1 MAKFEDI
8 WREQCEATHRIR
20 SRHGDNAALEYLV
33 GEKLLHYVSAARNNP
48 AFAEQ
53 LPAFVSEV
61 RAMFPREAMASYLT
75 GLEQR
80 LTEDSHVVDPE
91 DAYLGSG
98 AIDDLTSLK
107 QIVDLLRMETLGT
120 A

>member
-8 WREQCEATHRIR
+8 WRAQCEATHRIR
-20 SRHGDNAALEYLV
+20 SRYGDGAALDYLI
-33 GEKLLHYVSAARNNP
+33 GEKLLHYVSAARDTP
-48 AFAEQ
+48 AFAGQ
-53 LPAFVSEV
+53 LSAFVSEV
-61 RAMFPREAMASYLT
+61 RAMFPRAAMASYLT

-80 LTEDSHVVDPE
+80 LIEDSHFVDIE
-91 DAYLGSG
+91 DTYLGSG

-107 QIVDLLRMETLGT
+107 QIIDLLRTETLGT